1 MKYFTDGYTEFSN
14 PSLTGGGFTITDN
27 SGNLI
32 KTQAIKKVKFTN
44 NEAELLGVREC
55 LDKICEYEDEIS
67 TDSNIVICWLREGN
81 KKIYKSK
88 FPRPDLISVIE
99 ECRAIIKSKNIN
111 LYWEGRE
118 KNLAGIFN
126 ENNSFDEI
134 AEYVKE
140 KEETENLFRNL

>member
-1 MKYFTDGYTEFSN
+1 MKYYTDGYTEFSN

-32 KTQAIKKVKFTN
+32 KTQQIKKVKFTN

-55 LDKICEYEDEIS
+55 LNKCEYEDEIS

-81 KKIYKSK
+81 KNIYKKK

-99 ECRAIIKSKNIN
+99 DCKKIINSKSIDV
-111 LYWEGRE
+111 YWEGRDF
-118 KNLAGIFN
+118 NLAGIYN
-126 ENNSFDEI
+126 EQ
-134 AEYVKE
+134 K
-140 KEETENLFRNL
+140 NLDTAKSSL